1 MADNQK
7 VLRANV
13 TILAAYPEA
22 FADPA
27 NPTAAELN
35 DVYDPVANPDGM
47 VFDISCATLD
57 DYTLNLTDS
66 DTDDELSVCD
76 VGNSSSPTFYNYDI
90 ELDFFRDKSVTD
102 NGVFNLAWRL
112 FRGVDRPFWL
122 IKRIGKAQGATFL
135 TDGSDVISMYG
146 ATTDLPTDVVEDNAN
161 AKFGARFKTNGRVNI
176 NYSVVA

>member
-1 MADNQK
+1 MGDNQK

-27 NPTAAELN
+27 NPTADELN
-35 DVYDPVANPDGM
+35 NVFVYGANEEAM

-76 VGNSSSPTFYNYDI
+76 IGNSSTPTFYNYEA

-122 IKRIGKAQGATFL
+122 IKRIGKAQGAQFL

-146 ATTDLPTDVVEDNAN
+146 VTTDLPTDVVEDNAN
-161 AKFGARFKTNGRVNI
+161 AKFGARFKTTGQVNV